1 MKKKVESYSPE
12 TGELEVLFAKI
23 ATTCPICGVSST
35 PDILYS
41 VHFFDPD
48 TDEHQRMYILNHCPT
63 CDECFISQHNYDE
76 DNNVFSYISSAPSKV
91 VSSDFSENM
100 RKLSP
105 DFVTIYEDSLQAES
119 LGLSTICGMG
129 YRKSLEYLVK
139 DYCISNNPDDA
150 DNISA
155 LPLAKCIDQ
164 YIDDP
169 RLKTLAK
176 ASSWLGNDEAHYI
189 KKHPAY
195 GISKLKAFINAF
207 VSFVER
213 EFAYKEANDLILSNR

>member
-1 MKKKVESYSPE
+1 MKMQVESYSPE
-12 TGELEVLFAKI
+12 TGDVENFSVKTVTE
-23 ATTCPICGVSST
+23 CPLCGISLRPT
-35 PDILYS
+35 ILYS
-41 VHFFDPD
+41 VHFVDPD
-48 TDEHQRMYILNHCPT
+48 TDAPQRMYLLNHCST

-76 DNNVFSYISSAPSKV
+76 DNDVFSYISSAPSKV
-91 VSSDFSENM
+91 VSSGFSENI
-100 RKLSP
+100 RNLSP
-105 DFVTIYEDSLQAES
+105 DFISIYEDSLQAES

-139 DYCISNNPDDA
+139 DYCISNNPDAA
-150 DNISA
+150 DNIST

-176 ASSWLGNDEAHYI
+176 ASAWLGNDEAHYI
-189 KKHPAY
+189 KKHPTY

-207 VSFVER
+207 VSFAEC
-213 EFAYKEANDLILSNR
+213 EFAYKEADDLILSN